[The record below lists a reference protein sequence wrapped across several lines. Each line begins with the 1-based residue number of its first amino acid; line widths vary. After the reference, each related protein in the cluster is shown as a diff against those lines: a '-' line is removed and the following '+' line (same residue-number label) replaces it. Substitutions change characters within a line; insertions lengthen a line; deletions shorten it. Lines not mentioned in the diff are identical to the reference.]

1 VVVLEPHVPLLVSN
15 GSFTVAN
22 ALAALLTA
30 ESLLFAATT
39 VGVGLSASSAFGAV
53 RPVSPFVLAFVATI
67 ILFVVA
73 FGAATAWW
81 DVYVTAWQW
90 TFTRVVQ
97 AVCIITGISA
107 QPLFAAAIAIN
118 IKANQ

>member
-1 VVVLEPHVPLLVSN
+1 LASHE
-15 GSFTVAN
+15 SFTVAN

-39 VGVGLSASSAFGAV
+39 VGVGLSASSAFGALRPV
-53 RPVSPFVLAFVATI
+53 RPFLLAVTATS

-81 DVYVTAWQW
+81 DVYITSWRW
-90 TFTRVVQ
+90 TFSDVVQ
-97 AVCIITGISA
+97 AVCILVGILA
-107 QPLFAAAIAIN
+107 QPFFAAAIAVN
-118 IKANQ
+118 IKANS